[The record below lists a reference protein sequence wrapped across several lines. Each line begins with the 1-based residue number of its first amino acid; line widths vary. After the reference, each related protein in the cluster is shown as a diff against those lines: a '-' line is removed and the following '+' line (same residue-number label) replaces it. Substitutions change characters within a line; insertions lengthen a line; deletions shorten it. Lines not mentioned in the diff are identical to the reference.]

1 MANAKRIYCCYV
13 ADPKKFESGTTV
25 YNLSFKEEQVND
37 LLKYKT
43 KSGNVNC
50 DFVVMKDD
58 KAFMTV
64 FDPNDPENQ
73 KYMKNKPEEVKEDLP
88 F

>member
-1 MANAKRIYCCYV
+1 MANAKRIYCGYV
-13 ADPKKFESGTTV
+13 SDPKKFDSGTTV
-25 YNLSFKEEQVND
+25 YNVTFKTEQLTD
-37 LLKYKT
+37 MLKYKT
-43 KSGNVNC
+43 KADRVNC
-50 DFVVMKDD
+50 DFVVMNDG

-73 KYMKNKPEEVKEDLP
+73 KYMKKDEEVKQDLP